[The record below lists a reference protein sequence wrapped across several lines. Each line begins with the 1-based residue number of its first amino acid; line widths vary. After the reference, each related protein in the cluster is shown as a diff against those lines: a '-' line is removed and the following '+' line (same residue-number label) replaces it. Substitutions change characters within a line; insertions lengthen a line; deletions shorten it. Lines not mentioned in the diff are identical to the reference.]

1 MDISFSLPTHF
12 FFSGDNGP
20 YTESPQ
26 DFHATEPED
35 IGQDIIFIPSQVE
48 KELSMSEVMAKGGE
62 EVVHTQTATPVKQ
75 GPMEAQS
82 PTLGHEQEPP
92 LEEGLQHS
100 TTPQSESLEHSST
113 VDTLDLIERASYPES
128 YQPAPE
134 ENPHIDH
141 EQDQESHLL
150 LTASP
155 DAGNQE
161 TVDEES
167 ISSTSDGAMSA
178 GVENSEHHPSAT
190 DSLNTAG
197 LNAASATEASELP
210 SSSPEVPRE
219 SDLPV
224 VQEDPT
230 PDAPLEHVSE
240 ADLVHSR
247 TSHDAAVQVE
257 EASTSSD
264 EETSALTASPDT
276 EEPDVPTPPPAP
288 VDDSGHSED
297 SGEESASQ
305 PLDKDTQSAVTEH
318 VDGLDATSVRELV
331 PTSDSGA
338 SEASVGNVGT

>member
-1 MDISFSLPTHF
+1 MLF

-26 DFHATEPED
+26 DFQATEPED
-35 IGQDIIFIPSQVE
+35 IGQDIVFIPSQVE

-75 GPMEAQS
+75 GPVEAQS
-82 PTLGHEQEPP
+82 PTLGHEQELP
-92 LEEGLQHS
+92 LAEDLQHS
-100 TTPQSESLEHSST
+100 TTPQTESLEHSST
-113 VDTLDLIERASYPES
+113 VDTLELIERASYPES

-141 EQDQESHLL
+141 EQDQDQESHLL
-150 LTASP
+150 PTASP
-155 DAGNQE
+155 DAGDQE

-167 ISSTSDGAMSA
+167 ISPTTDGAMSA
-178 GVENSEHHPSAT
+178 GVENSEHHLSPT
-190 DSLNTAG
+190 DSLDTAG

-210 SSSPEVPRE
+210 SSSPGVPRE
-219 SDLPV
+219 GDLPV

-230 PDAPLEHVSE
+230 PDAPLEHVSKT
-240 ADLVHSR
+240 DLIHPGV
-247 TSHDAAVQVE
+247 SHDAAVQVE
-257 EASTSSD
+257 ETSTGSD
-264 EETSALTASPDT
+264 EETSPLTASPDT

-305 PLDKDTQSAVTEH
+305 PLDEDTQSAVTEH
-318 VDGLDATSVRELV
+318 VDGLDTTSARELV
-331 PTSDSGA
+331 PTSDSGT

>member
-1 MDISFSLPTHF
+1 ML

-26 DFHATEPED
+26 DFQATEPED
-35 IGQDIIFIPSQVE
+35 IGQDIVFIPSQVE

-62 EVVHTQTATPVKQ
+62 EFVHTQTATPVKQ
-75 GPMEAQS
+75 GPVEAQS
-82 PTLGHEQEPP
+82 PTLGQELP
-92 LEEGLQHS
+92 LAEGLQHS
-100 TTPQSESLEHSST
+100 TTPQSESVEHSST
-113 VDTLDLIERASYPES
+113 VDTLELIERASYPES

-141 EQDQESHLL
+141 EPGQDQESHLL

-155 DAGNQE
+155 DAGDQE
-161 TVDEES
+161 TVNEES
-167 ISSTSDGAMSA
+167 VSSATDRAMSA

-190 DSLNTAG
+190 NSLDTAG

-219 SDLPV
+219 GDLPV

-240 ADLVHSR
+240 ADLVHSD
-247 TSHDAAVQVE
+247 TPHDSAVQVE
-257 EASTSSD
+257 EASTVSD

-276 EEPDVPTPPPAP
+276 EEPDVPTPPSAP
-288 VDDSGHSED
+288 VDDSEHSED

-305 PLDKDTQSAVTEH
+305 PPDEDTQSAVTEH
-318 VDGLDATSVRELV
+318 VDGLDTTSVQELV
-331 PTSDSGA
+331 PTSDSGT